1 MDEYVVT
8 LDIKGPLHGIH
19 VYIYI
24 YYTYIYIYILY
35 THIYI
40 YITYIYIYIIHI
52 YVYDSMVTNW
62 LIWRINQFVFRIVR
76 MVPGIPN
83 MQ

>member
-1 MDEYVVT
+1 MGYMYT
-8 LDIKGPLHGIH
+8 
-19 VYIYI
+19 YIYI
-24 YYTYIYIYILY
+24 IHIYIYILY

-40 YITYIYIYIIHI
+40 LHTYIYIYYIHI

>member
-24 YYTYIYIYILY
+24 YYIN
-35 THIYI
+35 
-40 YITYIYIYIIHI
+40 I